1 MLHTL
6 REPANEGRVW
16 IVDGGLLEFKLL
28 RNGQITIHSILSTKH
43 GVGSQLLNR
52 LLDYAREHGA
62 TSLFAKCPT
71 DLESNAW
78 YEKKGFKIEKVEDTG
93 SKSGRKL
100 NCWRLPLIEQMPVV
114 RDGFFYH
121 PGGSG
126 PDAQL
131 KRLVDGEHNV
141 GFDNLFATTID
152 EADAAIRQAEEEYK
166 KTEERLHTL
175 KAKIVDLNAHKEQ
188 VKEAVRH
195 FEDTGEITDVLI
207 PECRKL
213 IADERKVYAD
223 EDKALEAEEI
233 ETATAALKGQ
243 IGDDWDIADSHA
255 DDEFVYVTIKRPRQ
269 AAAPARPSAEEIALR
284 VIEKVRQA
292 FDTYRFEFKNRV
304 RVLDFMA
311 TPARPGAP

>member
-6 REPANEGRVW
+6 RKPANEGRVW
-16 IVDGGLLEFKLL
+16 IVEGGLLEFNLL
-28 RNGQITIHSILSTKH
+28 EDGQITIHSIFSTKP
-43 GVGSQLLNR
+43 GVGSQLFNR
-52 LLDYAREHGA
+52 LLDYASEHRA

-71 DLESNAW
+71 DYESNAW
-78 YEKKGFKIEKVEDTG
+78 YKKKGFKLEDVELLDTG
-93 SKSGRKL
+93 SQA
-100 NCWRLPLIEQMPVV
+100 NCWRLLLIPDV

-121 PGGSG
+121 PGGTG

-131 KRLVDGEHNV
+131 KRLVDGKHNL
-141 GFDNLFATTID
+141 GFDNLFAATID
-152 EADAAIRQAEEEYK
+152 EADSAIRQAEEEYK

-175 KAKIVDLNAHKEQ
+175 KAKITDLNAHKEQ

-195 FEDTGEITDVLI
+195 FEDTGEIADVLI
-207 PECRKL
+207 PACRKL
-213 IADERKVYAD
+213 IADERKVFAD
-223 EDKALEAEEI
+223 ADKALEAVEI
-233 ETATAALKGQ
+233 DAATTALKDQ
-243 IGDDWDIADSHA
+243 IGDDWKIADSHT

-284 VIEKVRQA
+284 VIEKVKQA

-304 RVLDFMA
+304 RALDFMA